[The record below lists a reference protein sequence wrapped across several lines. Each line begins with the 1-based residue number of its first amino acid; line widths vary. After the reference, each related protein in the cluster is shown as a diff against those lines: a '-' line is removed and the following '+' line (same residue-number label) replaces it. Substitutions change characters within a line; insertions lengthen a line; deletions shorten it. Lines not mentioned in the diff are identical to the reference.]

1 MRFSLCN
8 EVLRPL
14 PFAAQCE
21 MAAAL
26 GYDGLEVAPFTLGDA
41 PHRLPAAKRRALRRQ
56 AEDAGLVVTGLHWLL
71 VAPEGLSIVSEDADI
86 RRQTVDV
93 IAALCALCADLGG
106 SYLVHGSPAQRR
118 LPEGQEIEAAK
129 RAVDVLAQA
138 AQAAERAGVVY
149 CLEPLHRG
157 ETNFV
162 NTIAEAADIVRR
174 IDNRH
179 FRTMLDCSAAGL
191 SETDNVP
198 DLLRQ
203 WLPSGLLAHVQVN
216 DPNRQGPGQGAMQF
230 APILAALKAG
240 GYAGDVAVEPFIYTP
255 DGPGSAARAIGYLRG
270 IWESLP

>member
-21 MAAAL
+21 MAAAM

-41 PHRLPAAKRRALRRQ
+41 PHRIPSAKRRALRRQ

-71 VAPEGLSIVSEDADI
+71 VAPEGLSIVSEDAGI
-86 RRQTVDV
+86 RQQTADV
-93 IAALCALCADLGG
+93 IAALCELCADLGG
-106 SYLVHGSPAQRR
+106 SYLVHGSPAQRA
-118 LPEGQEIEAAK
+118 LPAGQEAEAAK
-129 RAVDVLAQA
+129 RAEDMLAQA
-138 AQAAERAGVVY
+138 ANAAERAGVVY

-162 NTIAEAADIVRR
+162 NTIAEAAEIVRR
-174 IDNRH
+174 IGNPH

-191 SETDNVP
+191 SETASVP
-198 DLLRQ
+198 DLLKQ
-203 WLPSGLLAHVQVN
+203 WLPSNLIAHVQVN
-216 DPNRQGPGQGAMQF
+216 DPNRQGPGQGEMQF

-270 IWESLP
+270 IWEALP

>member
-56 AEDAGLVVTGLHWLL
+56 AEDAGLAVTGLHWLL

>member
-56 AEDAGLVVTGLHWLL
+56 AEDAGLAVTGLHWLL

-198 DLLRQ
+198 NLLRQ